1 MFVACLSFQDNHS
14 VLSSIIL
21 ISVNEKNAPCF
32 HFVKILIPKCRIYGN
47 VMLNLKKKKIP
58 AWYILQ
64 VQLTKTYIFIQ
75 GFSFIVKLNFL
86 NRTRQT
92 TVSCLI
98 TCTLASKQD
107 INLSLVVFP
116 RVKLAFFVNE
126 TWIHSPKKKN
136 NLRLQIEKQTLH
148 FLLSLTRNYYLP
160 LITCKV
166 CLF

>member
-1 MFVACLSFQDNHS
+1 MLCLSSKRISECSFPVMDGFLDSTQCQNRQGISLCLKKMFVACLSFQDNHS

-126 TWIHSPKKKN
+126 T
-136 NLRLQIEKQTLH
+136 
-148 FLLSLTRNYYLP
+148 
-160 LITCKV
+160 
-166 CLF
+166 